1 MKLNKKYIYPKT
13 IREAI
18 NGKRHYNIND
28 GKYKL
33 PSVTTILSATQDPE
47 KTASLNAWRL
57 KMGED
62 NAARIVEESAARGTA
77 MHKILEKYILEEGYL
92 DETVVGK
99 QAHNMAIRV
108 IEQGLSNIS
117 EYYGT
122 ECTLYYPGLYAGQ
135 TDLVAL
141 HKNELAIVDFKQTNK
156 PKKREWI
163 EDYCIQLA
171 AYAMAHN
178 YVYKTNIAKGVV
190 MMCSKDNYYQEFV
203 IEGKEFQKYMHKFLE
218 KVDQYYKPNR
228 TFKNR
233 GEKWDYRVKITIRN
247 DRLLKAIEKNKIHS
261 VRKFCMLY
269 DIDYGKT
276 CHIISGKL
284 KPLNKKGN
292 PIAIVNKILD
302 CLNISL
308 EDAFTERQLKG
319 FVKTNYQISMSE
331 DNLKQLISPIKNQ
344 EHKFIEKDVKLK
356 ISEAF
361 SRRLNP
367 REEKI
372 LRLRYGFGDEK
383 ENSLSE
389 IAKIFNVSK
398 SRIGEIIK
406 RAEIKLKH
414 PSVSNN
420 IINTGFAEIY
430 TKVKLDNELIKNA
443 QRGAKI
449 NGL

>member
-47 KTASLNAWRL
+47 KTASLDAWRL

-62 NAARIVEESAARGTA
+62 NATRIVEESAARGTA

-92 DETVVGK
+92 DETAVGK

-156 PKKREWI
+156 PKRREWI

-218 KVDQYYKPNR
+218 KVDQYYKQI
-228 TFKNR
+228 
-233 GEKWDYRVKITIRN
+233 E
-247 DRLLKAIEKNKIHS
+247 LLKIE
-261 VRKFCMLY
+261 
-269 DIDYGKT
+269 
-276 CHIISGKL
+276 
-284 KPLNKKGN
+284 
-292 PIAIVNKILD
+292 
-302 CLNISL
+302 
-308 EDAFTERQLKG
+308 ER
-319 FVKTNYQISMSE
+319 
-331 DNLKQLISPIKNQ
+331 
-344 EHKFIEKDVKLK
+344 
-356 ISEAF
+356 
-361 SRRLNP
+361 
-367 REEKI
+367 
-372 LRLRYGFGDEK
+372 
-383 ENSLSE
+383 
-389 IAKIFNVSK
+389 
-398 SRIGEIIK
+398 
-406 RAEIKLKH
+406 
-414 PSVSNN
+414 
-420 IINTGFAEIY
+420 
-430 TKVKLDNELIKNA
+430 
-443 QRGAKI
+443 